1 MPEAGEAKGRAAP
14 AELIH
19 DLGVVALPQ
28 PEGWRLRAR
37 TGLSISMSLL
47 LHSSAVAAAMLL
59 AAEQTDIGA
68 ISVPTQA
75 ISVEI
80 VSSSVLESMQQKET
94 KEEAA
99 QAQATDSKT
108 GAEAAEA
115 SEAASKVAPPEKEPD
130 KEATEDAGKVAS
142 AKTEI
147 KEVAPQRS
155 EEPERAIPKPLSE
168 EPAPVVAPPPPVTQP
183 QASEDDDATKE
194 AAQARETAEQ
204 VRKEARQ
211 REERI
216 EREAREQRQH
226 EQRDEERRKE
236 ARRKEEERKERK
248 RKKAEQGGVTAKSSA
263 AASGSSGR
271 VSASAGSILTYAARV
286 RAQVAGRKPS
296 GAGERGTAIVAFGV
310 TTSGGLSY
318 ANISKSSG
326 NSGLDR
332 LAVSAVRGAAPFP
345 QPPAGASASQLRF
358 TIPFHFQ

>member
-216 EREAREQRQH
+216 EREARERRQ
-226 EQRDEERRKE
+226 
-236 ARRKEEERKERK
+236 EERKEHRQ
-248 RKKAEQGGVTAKSSA
+248 KKAEQGGATARASA
-263 AASGSSGR
+263 AASASSGR